1 MFCTFYYHGDNHIC
15 VRTCVWWTRVCLG
28 ASSAA
33 ISPAH
38 ILKQFSEETTTT
50 KGETPTIVFF
60 FCRFAPFPLFFSSFS
75 FSIRFV
81 SFSGCSQTPSSPPFC
96 LLPLPPFHT
105 RQPLSQHPSATCRWT
120 EEKKDKESWW
130 ELNLGLFCAYLMHF
144 LHKKSTEVTIMQG
157 IFTHGC
163 RKCFNNTSCNHLSV
177 FIMCC
182 GWSEQ
187 LACDDERR
195 SSQTGN
201 NAENMDQ
208 QYIRLR
214 QGLLKAQNVIDR
226 SSTRGGNHKNPQGLI
241 SEIAQAETQR
251 GIWQNW
257 CGY

>member
-1 MFCTFYYHGDNHIC
+1 MVCTFYYHGDSHIG
-15 VRTCVWWTRVCLG
+15 VRTCVWWTCVCLG

-38 ILKQFSEETTTT
+38 ILKQFYEETTTT
-50 KGETPTIVFF
+50 KGETPTIAFF
-60 FCRFAPFPLFFSSFS
+60 VVLLHFHSSSHLSPSPSGLFLFLDVP
-75 FSIRFV
+75 RLLHH
-81 SFSGCSQTPSSPPFC
+81 QPFC

-105 RQPLSQHPSATCRWT
+105 RQPLSQHPSAYCRWT

-130 ELNLGLFCAYLMHF
+130 ELNLGFSVHIWCIF
-144 LHKKSTEVTIMQG
+144 FPQKSTQLVTIMRG
-157 IFTHGC
+157 ISTHGC
-163 RKCFNNTSCNHLSV
+163 RKSFNNTSCNHLSV
-177 FIMCC
+177 FIMWC

-187 LACDDERR
+187 PACDDERR

-226 SSTRGGNHKNPQGLI
+226 SSSLGGNHKNPEGLI